1 MIEVK
6 DLRKSYGR
14 SAVLRG
20 VNLSVKSGEF
30 AALMGESG
38 SGKSTLLNLITG
50 IDRPDSGHI
59 SIAGTDLS
67 DLGEDRMSVF
77 RRRRIGFVFQFFNL
91 LPNLTVYE
99 NVAVPLM
106 LKSEPGPTEV
116 RVREFL
122 EKVGLG
128 SRGGSPVHELSGG
141 EQQRVAIARALVH
154 NPDIVVADEPTGS
167 LDRDN
172 GDRILR
178 LIRDLVH
185 SSGKTVIMATHSRRV
200 AASADRIIMI
210 MDGRILERDSTG
222 EPGQARH

>member
-1 MIEVK
+1 M
-6 DLRKSYGR
+6 R
-14 SAVLRG
+14 
-20 VNLSVKSGEF
+20 VKSGEF

-50 IDRPDSGHI
+50 IDRPDSGLI
-59 SIAGTDLS
+59 SIGGTDLS
-67 DLGEDRMSVF
+67 TIGEDGLSVF
-77 RRRRIGFVFQFFNL
+77 RRQRIGFVFQFFNL

-106 LKSEPGPTEV
+106 LKSGPGPIDG
-116 RVREFL
+116 RVRELL

-128 SRGGSPVHELSGG
+128 ERGASPVHELSGG

-154 NPDIVVADEPTGS
+154 DPDIIVADEPTGS

-178 LIRDLVH
+178 LIRDLAH

-200 AASADRIIMI
+200 ADFADRIVTI
-210 MDGRILERDSTG
+210 MDGHITATENAG
-222 EPGQARH
+222 EPG